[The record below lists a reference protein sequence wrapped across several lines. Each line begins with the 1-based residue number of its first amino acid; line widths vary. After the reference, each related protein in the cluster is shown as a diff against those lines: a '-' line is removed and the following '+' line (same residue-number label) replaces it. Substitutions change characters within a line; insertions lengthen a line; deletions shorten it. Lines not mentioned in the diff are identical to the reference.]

1 MDKTYLHYTVRWR
14 FKNTDSIL
22 IGHHIAACGV
32 GKQDEHIRLIKDTYR
47 QVYDSGITYL
57 ISIDCMEVSEGEY
70 TLLKQK
76 HMEVI

>member
-1 MDKTYLHYTVRWR
+1 MKKTYLHYTVRWR
-14 FKNTDSIL
+14 FKNTDNIL

-32 GKQDEHIRLIKDTYR
+32 NKQDEHIRIIKDAYR

-57 ISIDCMEVSEGEY
+57 ISIDCKEISEGEY

>member
-1 MDKTYLHYTVRWR
+1 MGKTYLHYLVRWR
-14 FKNTDSIL
+14 FTGTDTTL
-22 IGHHIAACGV
+22 LTHHIAACRE
-32 GKQDEHIRLIKDTYR
+32 GKQDEHIRLIKDVYR

-57 ISIDCMEVSEGEY
+57 ISIDCKEISEGEY

>member
-1 MDKTYLHYTVRWR
+1 MKKTYLHYTVRWR
-14 FKNTDSIL
+14 FKNTDNIL

-32 GKQDEHIRLIKDTYR
+32 NKQDEHIRLIKDAYR

-57 ISIDCMEVSEGEY
+57 ISIYCKEISEGEY

>member
-1 MDKTYLHYTVRWR
+1 MGKTYLHYTVRWR
-14 FKNTDSIL
+14 FKNTDNIL

-32 GKQDEHIRLIKDTYR
+32 NKQDEHIRLIKDAYR

-57 ISIDCMEVSEGEY
+57 ISIDCKEISEGEY

>member
-1 MDKTYLHYTVRWR
+1 MKRYLHYIIKWR

-22 IGHHIAACGV
+22 IGHHIASYGE
-32 GKQDEHIRLIKDTYR
+32 GKQDEHIRLVKDTYR
-47 QVYDSGITYL
+47 QVYDSGITSL
-57 ISIDCMEVSEGEY
+57 VSIDCKEVSEGEY

>member
-1 MDKTYLHYTVRWR
+1 MKKTYLHYTVRWR
-14 FKNTDSIL
+14 FKNTDNIL

-32 GKQDEHIRLIKDTYR
+32 NKQDEHIRLIKDAYR

-57 ISIDCMEVSEGEY
+57 ISIDCKEISEGEY